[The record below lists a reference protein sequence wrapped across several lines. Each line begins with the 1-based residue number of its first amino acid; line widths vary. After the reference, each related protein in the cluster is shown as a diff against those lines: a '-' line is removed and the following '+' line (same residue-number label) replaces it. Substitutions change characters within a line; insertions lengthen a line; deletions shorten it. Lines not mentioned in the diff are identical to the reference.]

1 MTTQRTSLVL
11 GPDDAGRSVSA
22 EEFVEAEFV
31 EPWIYERD
39 AGKLV
44 VVSPEGQRHVEGTSP
59 WLKRLVLY
67 WAHHPDQIDQ
77 VVPNAWV
84 RVDDATDRI
93 GDIGVSLVTTRSAP
107 PIPDR
112 VPELMFEV
120 VSPGRPARKRD
131 YVTKRREYFQ
141 LGIREY
147 VVVDPSSRA
156 VTAFTRGPHAYRRRT
171 LRVGQVYQSP
181 LLPVLAIPLDEV
193 FEHDFLTLCTS
204 RSEFVPVQ

>member
-1 MTTQRTSLVL
+1 MATQRTSLLL
-11 GPDDAGRSVSA
+11 GPDDAGRFVSA

-39 AGKLV
+39 AGRLV
-44 VVSPEGQRHVEGTSP
+44 VVSPEGQRHLDDSKPWRQRLSRYWLEHPEIVEE
-59 WLKRLVLY
+59 LAV
-67 WAHHPDQIDQ
+67 Q
-77 VVPNAWV
+77 AWV
-84 RVDDATDRI
+84 RVDDANDRI
-93 GDIGVSLVTTRSAP
+93 GDIGVYLVTNRPVP

-147 VVVDPSSRA
+147 VVIDPSSRA
-156 VTAFTRGPHAYRRRT
+156 VTVFTRGPHAYRRRT
-171 LRVGQVYQSP
+171 LRRGQVYQSP
-181 LLPVLAIPLDEV
+181 LLPGLAIPLDDV
-193 FEHDFLTLCTS
+193 F
-204 RSEFVPVQ
+204 